1 VTHFYMH
8 VDLYCML
15 LAPMIAGMDLNLAP
29 QMLPNALDDAAV
41 DAQKAA
47 VRALLVKRLEGL
59 WEVADEEL
67 DGGKDRVRWAEL
79 QLRIVD
85 RLAKLYRM
93 DGVLPSE
100 PAPDDSGAD
109 QQRLRLAV
117 SMQLDDV
124 AAKAAAS

>member
-1 VTHFYMH
+1 
-8 VDLYCML
+8 
-15 LAPMIAGMDLNLAP
+15 MIAGMDLGLAP
-29 QMLPNALDDAAV
+29 QMLPNALDDAMV
-41 DAQKAA
+41 DAQKPA

-79 QLRIVD
+79 QLRVVD
-85 RLAKLYRM
+85 RLIKLYRM
-93 DGVLPSE
+93 DTVLPSE